1 MSTLNQESKVEN
13 IALSGTVDGA
23 TVRMSFSREDGKP
36 IRQITAQAVKT
47 LKDGGQMNVYIDY
60 QLANAGVNI
69 NVHNCGLEGVPLG
82 LIEGLLTEMVTVNNQ

>member
-1 MSTLNQESKVEN
+1 MNTLNHESKVEN
-13 IALSGTVDGA
+13 IALSGTIDGA
-23 TVRMSFSREDGKP
+23 AVRMNYSRENGKP
-36 IRQITAQAVKT
+36 IRQITVQATKQV
-47 LKDGGQMNVYIDY
+47 DGGGQMNVYIDY